1 MSAQQPPWAR
11 PTPSVITHDTGLMMK
26 NSLTRQKDKFI
37 TIDGSKNVKWYMCG
51 PTVYAPSHMG
61 HARTY
66 LAFDIIRRIL
76 SDYFRYNVDL
86 VMNITDLDDKIIQ
99 RAAENGQTCEELSRH
114 FELEFHEDMQAL
126 GVAPPTVLT
135 RVTEYMEEI
144 VTYIND
150 IVKKGL
156 AYESN
161 GSVYFAVDA
170 FSIKPQFNYCKL
182 APEQINNAELLAE
195 GEGKL
200 TQDFV
205 SDKRSPR
212 DFALWKK
219 SKEGEPTWPSPWG
232 PGRPGWHIECSVMAS
247 DVFCQLN
254 GQTMKCGCANACA
267 MDIHS
272 GGEDLKFPHH
282 DNEMAQAEAHSDCC
296 QWVNYFVHAGH
307 LNIKGFK
314 MSKSLKNFIS
324 IRGALETHTAR
335 QVRLC
340 FLMHKYNDPMD
351 YGDHTMAEALSV
363 ERMFTEFFHNVKAVL
378 RDTSITQ
385 PQKWNLPARTLQLA
399 IREAQNAVDEAL
411 KDDFDTPNAMKA
423 LQVLVKATNVY
434 LESIASS
441 ENTIVSLVVRNAAVY
456 VTELLTIFGVIPGT
470 TDNGA
475 IGFPIGSGSG
485 NTEETLA
492 PVLDSLLDF
501 RSAVRDQARAGNTQG
516 VLKECDTFRDDA
528 LPPLG
533 IRLEDKAG
541 GSVWKLADPAELLRE
556 KEQKKLED
564 QRRAAEK
571 AEKAAAQAKKDA
583 LNAMPPTE
591 FMKQLTIEDEET
603 KEEKPKYSQFDDA
616 TGMPTHFHTNEP
628 LNKSQLKKAS
638 KEFSGQAKKYEK
650 YLAKQAK

>member
-1 MSAQQPPWAR
+1 M
-11 PTPSVITHDTGLMMK
+11 IK
-26 NSLTRQKDKFI
+26 NSLTRKKEKFV
-37 TIDGSKNVKWYMCG
+37 TMDGSKNVKWYMCG

-76 SDYFRYNVDL
+76 SDYFRYHVDL

-114 FELEFHEDMQAL
+114 FEAEFHNDMQQL

-144 VTYIND
+144 VTYISD
-150 IVKKGL
+150 LVTKDM

-161 GSVYFAVDA
+161 GSVYFHVDN
-170 FSIKPQFNYCKL
+170 FSSSDKGHNYCKL

-200 TQDFV
+200 TQEFV

-247 DVFCQLN
+247 DVFCQLS
-254 GQTMKCGCANACA
+254 GSDVAGVTHSCQSACA

-282 DNEMAQAEAHSDCC
+282 DNEMAQAEAHSDCT

-324 IRGALETHTAR
+324 IQGALEQNSPR

-340 FLMHKYNDPMD
+340 FLLHKYNDPMD
-351 YGDHTMAEALSV
+351 YGDSTMAEALTV
-363 ERMFTEFFHNVKAVL
+363 EKMFGEFFHNVKAVL
-378 RDTSITQ
+378 RETSITQ
-385 PQKWNLPARTLQLA
+385 PQKWNAGARTLQLA
-399 IREAQNAVDEAL
+399 ITTCRNSVDAAL
-411 KDDFDTPNAMKA
+411 KDDFDTPVAMKA
-423 LQVLVKATNVY
+423 LQSLVKATNVY
-434 LESIASS
+434 LESVAAAASS
-441 ENTIVSLVVRNAAVY
+441 DGGAVAVSLVVRNAAVY
-456 VTELLTIFGVIPGT
+456 ITEIFTMLGVIPGT
-470 TDNGA
+470 TDAGA
-475 IGFPIGSGSG
+475 IGFPIGSSASG
-485 NTEETLA
+485 ANAEETLT
-492 PVLDSLLDF
+492 PVLDALLEF
-501 RSAVRDQARAGNTQG
+501 RSSVRDQARAKNTQG
-516 VLKECDTFRDDA
+516 VLKECDSFRDEA

-533 IRLEDKAG
+533 IRLEDTTSG
-541 GSVWKLADPAELLRE
+541 GRKSVWKLADPAELMRE
-556 KEQKKLED
+556 QEQKRLEEE
-564 QRRAAEK
+564 RRR
-571 AEKAAAQAKKDA
+571 AEKAAKAVEQAKKDA
-583 LNAMPPTE
+583 LNSMPPIE
-591 FMKQLTIEDEET
+591 FMKQLTLDDSPDV
-603 KEEKPKYSQFDDA
+603 PKYSQFDPD
-616 TGMPTHFHTNEP
+616 TGMPTHFHTKEP
-628 LNKSQLKKAS
+628 LNKSQLKKAA
-638 KEFSGQAKKYEK
+638 KEFQGQTKKYEK
-650 YLAKQAK
+650 HCAKQQK